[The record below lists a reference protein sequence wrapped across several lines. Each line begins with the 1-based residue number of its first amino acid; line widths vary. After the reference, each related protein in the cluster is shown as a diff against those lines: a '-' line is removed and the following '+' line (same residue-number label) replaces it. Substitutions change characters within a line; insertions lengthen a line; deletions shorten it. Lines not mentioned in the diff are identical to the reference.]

1 MIKGILLKET
11 PNMQNMSEA
20 EILGRLDPLKESEGL
35 GTHIDPISGKSI
47 YRRLYYS
54 DDIYI
59 STYASESDFAIE
71 AIWDVYRVLNTA
83 AGNYIK
89 AFRRA
94 GDANTLII
102 AWPRYD
108 DKFED
113 ATYTLMIE
121 EIIRIAAWMN
131 KTFGGDLAVEYLK
144 DYINTCIGNNGS
156 SR

>member
-1 MIKGILLKET
+1 
-11 PNMQNMSEA
+11 MQNMSEA
-20 EILGRLDPLKESEGL
+20 EILGKLDPLKESEGL
-35 GTHIDPISGKSI
+35 GTHLDPISGKTI

-71 AIWDVYRVLNTA
+71 AIWEVYNILNRA
-83 AGNYIK
+83 ASNYIK
-89 AFRRA
+89 AFKQ
-94 GDANTLII
+94 DTNTLVI
-102 AWPRYD
+102 AWPRYE

-131 KTFGGDLAVEYLK
+131 KTFGEDLTVGYLR
-144 DYINTCIGNNGS
+144 DYISTCIGNNGNG
-156 SR
+156 